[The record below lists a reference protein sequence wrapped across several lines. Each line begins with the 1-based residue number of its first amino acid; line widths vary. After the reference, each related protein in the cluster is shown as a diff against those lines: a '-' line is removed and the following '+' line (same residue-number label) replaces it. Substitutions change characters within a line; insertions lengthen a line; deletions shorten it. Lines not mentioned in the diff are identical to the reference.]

1 MYPSPWHLQ
10 FVTHVLRK
18 AIHNLEAKFTWKPPF
33 VSEDERQEQ
42 DITLEDFD
50 KAFELDQWFQEEQVA
65 KQA

>member
-1 MYPSPWHLQ
+1 M
-10 FVTHVLRK
+10 THVLRK